1 MNKPAITR
9 IPTFGP
15 CVRCGR
21 IAAHL
26 ESHPRALLVVH
37 RDGFTPCPVAAGE
50 MPIPENFP
58 GNRQART

>member
-1 MNKPAITR
+1 VNESAVKR

-21 IAAHL
+21 IADHL
-26 ESHPRALLVVH
+26 ESHPRALLVIH
-37 RDGFTPCPVAAGE
+37 CDGFAPCPVAPGE

-58 GNRQART
+58 GNRQARS